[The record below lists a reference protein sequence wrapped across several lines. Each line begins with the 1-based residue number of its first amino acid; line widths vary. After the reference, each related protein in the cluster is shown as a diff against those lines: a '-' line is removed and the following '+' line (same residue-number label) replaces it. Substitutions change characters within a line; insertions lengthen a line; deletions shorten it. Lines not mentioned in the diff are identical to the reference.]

1 MEESYLS
8 ILEEEKTNK
17 NEVSD
22 IISSTSIEPWAEI
35 QEEPPDCVDDL
46 FPLVDKDLI
55 EINIDEKPEAKSFVD
70 ETHAVEKRY

>member
-17 NEVSD
+17 NEVRD
-22 IISSTSIEPWAEI
+22 GIGSTSIEPWEEI
-35 QEEPPDCVDDL
+35 QEEPPDCFDDL

-55 EINIDEKPEAKSFVD
+55 EVD
-70 ETHAVEKRY
+70 CETIVNEGT